1 VSEKILLQR
10 RAGKA
15 PPFARLIFGRGRK
28 PALVLNQT
36 AQIFDLT
43 GVARVADSFAQLK
56 ADYERNSAAR
66 AAMLSTAIF
75 NAK

>member
-1 VSEKILLQR
+1 
-10 RAGKA
+10 
-15 PPFARLIFGRGRK
+15 
-28 PALVLNQT
+28 VLNQT

>member
-1 VSEKILLQR
+1 
-10 RAGKA
+10 
-15 PPFARLIFGRGRK
+15 
-28 PALVLNQT
+28 VLNQT

-75 NAK
+75 TNRRFEFSDFGVDRRCRYSRREKFDAK